1 MHSFIPCSKAQCLF
15 VCTYKLRCGTLIGTA
30 WPVLS
35 VWFFLESHKY
45 ATVAAVKSFT
55 VLLLLGIVKFCLVV
69 LLRLSETEI
78 RVERVLQLEIQ
89 ISSAMCYD
97 INIS

>member
-1 MHSFIPCSKAQCLF
+1 MLVCLHLQTPMRHTHRYSLASAQCM
-15 VCTYKLRCGTLIGTA
+15 V
-30 WPVLS
+30 
-35 VWFFLESHKY
+35 FLESHKY